1 MTDDRSAVKASTRK
15 NWLIVVALIIVVAA
29 VGAWAAGLKRH
40 VFPRHW
46 ETVNEGL
53 VYRSGELSTTLV
65 ERTWRKHN
73 IQTVISLMG
82 PEGDD
87 PKCETAAREAAQNL
101 GIERKIFPLI
111 GDGTGDVEQYV
122 QAVKALVESRNANKP
137 VVVHCASGT
146 YRTGGTIAI
155 YRTLIEGWTGK
166 QAYDEMIA
174 EGVKPG
180 PQTPLVLYLNSNIG
194 KIARRLAEEGV
205 IERVPDPLPV
215 FGP

>member
-1 MTDDRSAVKASTRK
+1 MTVVEIASKKRRT
-15 NWLIVVALIIVVAA
+15 NWIIVIVFVMAIA
-29 VGAWAAGLKRH
+29 VVSAWASGLKRH
-40 VFPRHW
+40 IFPRHW
-46 ETVNEGL
+46 QTVNEGL

-87 PKCETAAREAAQNL
+87 PDCEAAARDAAGEL
-101 GIERKIFPLI
+101 HIERKMFPLI

-122 QAVKALVESRNANKP
+122 QAVKALVQSRNAGKP
-137 VVVHCASGT
+137 VVVHCATGT
-146 YRTGGTIAI
+146 YRTGGAIAI

-166 QAYDEMIA
+166 QAYHEMIT

-180 PQTPLVLYLNSNIG
+180 PNTPITLYLNTNIG
-194 KIARRLAEEGV
+194 TIARRLAEEGV
-205 IERVPDPLPV
+205 IEQMPDPLPV

>member
-1 MTDDRSAVKASTRK
+1 MKKATAESSRK
-15 NWLIVVALIIVVAA
+15 IRLAWSLMIAPIVIVACAL
-29 VGAWAAGLKRH
+29 AWVNFKRDI
-40 VFPRHW
+40 FPRHW
-46 ETVNEGL
+46 EAVNEGF

-82 PEGDD
+82 SNGDD
-87 PKCETAAREAAQNL
+87 PDCEAAARKAAETL
-101 GIERKIFPLI
+101 GIERKVFSLI
-111 GDGTGDVEQYV
+111 GDGTGDREQYV
-122 QAVKALVESRNANKP
+122 QAVKALVESRNAKKP

-155 YRTLIEGWTGK
+155 YRTLVEGWSGK
-166 QAYDEMIA
+166 QAYEEMIS
-174 EGVKPG
+174 EGVKPRSD
-180 PQTPLVLYLNSNIG
+180 TPILVYLNSNIG
-194 KIARRLAEEGV
+194 TIARRLVEEGV